1 MQQTYPLPT
10 TAGAGQLPAMRRGSP
25 ASRVMPAG
33 IPRRLATELLAGL
46 AIKAKQA
53 G

>member
-1 MQQTYPLPT
+1 
-10 TAGAGQLPAMRRGSP
+10 MRLGSP

-33 IPRRLATELLAGL
+33 IPRRSTTELLAGL

>member
-1 MQQTYPLPT
+1 
-10 TAGAGQLPAMRRGSP
+10 MRLGSP